1 MSLFSLLL
9 DCRYTENGFVDQPLY
24 WIGDNSFLF
33 VREVKVS
40 FEKIVKQNS
49 SDQNKT
55 KAPNTEIPSSSQRN
69 SLFMLVSSRT
79 LSLLWEVQV
88 TVVLNLNLPETYIV

>member
-1 MSLFSLLL
+1 MFLFSLLL

-49 SDQNKT
+49 SD
-55 KAPNTEIPSSSQRN
+55 
-69 SLFMLVSSRT
+69 V
-79 LSLLWEVQV
+79 
-88 TVVLNLNLPETYIV
+88 